1 MPRRARLALAAILAA
16 VASTPA
22 VHAVQHIDTSALPAP
37 RMELIVIE
45 VPGCFYCRVFR
56 RNVLPA
62 YESSPRA
69 REVPMRMLDRKAAT
83 ARGLAFSRPI
93 DVIPTVVLFRDGKE
107 AGRIAGYLAPKQ
119 LLRYINGLISL
130 QR

>member
-1 MPRRARLALAAILAA
+1 MPRRARLAIAVLLALAAAPAA
-16 VASTPA
+16 
-22 VHAVQHIDTSALPAP
+22 HAVQHFDASVQPAS

-45 VPGCFYCRVFR
+45 VPGCYYCRVFR
-56 RNVLPA
+56 RNVLPI
-62 YESSPRA
+62 YESSPHA
-69 REVPMRMLDRKAAT
+69 REVPMRMLDRKAAV

-107 AGRIAGYLAPKQ
+107 AARIAGYRPPEN
-119 LLRYINGLISL
+119 LLRYINALISL